1 MSLYVGLCLS
11 PSPPFAGCN
20 AAFLLA
26 LCQWYCQTSF
36 FCFFL
41 FSLLSFSSLFT
52 VFFCLVVLLRG
63 KERSRA
69 AVVRREGERLYCFIG
84 GGNDPGR
91 QAMVRFDFYLFIFF
105 HRSWHSF
112 LLVFFSFYS
121 CCVRRDKSE
130 TIFCKVYFI
139 PDMYTCRRWRIYRER
154 ERGNAVAQENERE
167 NNGAYIHTLTCR
179 GDRYIDLFIF
189 KILRNTKRGRK
200 ENNMPFRYTEASHVC
215 VSLSLPLPLPL
226 PLSLSFLFSCL
237 FLSLFFFFFLREER
251 CCASVSALA
260 WSHATTTIWL
270 Q

>member
-139 PDMYTCRRWRIYRER
+139 PDMYTCRR
-154 ERGNAVAQENERE
+154 
-167 NNGAYIHTLTCR
+167 
-179 GDRYIDLFIF
+179 
-189 KILRNTKRGRK
+189 
-200 ENNMPFRYTEASHVC
+200 
-215 VSLSLPLPLPL
+215 
-226 PLSLSFLFSCL
+226 
-237 FLSLFFFFFLREER
+237 
-251 CCASVSALA
+251 
-260 WSHATTTIWL
+260 
-270 Q
+270 